1 MIRKLYTTFTCF
13 EALLVKRPCIITIFS
28 HFPWCFYFCFLR
40 VIISEHHRIK
50 AHNFCP
56 TFCPRFC
63 SAHCP
68 AWQSLKKGL
77 TSKLKENYSFLFYIF
92 SMRCFRFED
101 KISTEGRIRE
111 RAWEMPSEEARSSSI
126 SQEASAWLPR
136 PTQRQPSVSSH
147 LTPRAKWRKKLEKN
161 NAFMI
166 KVCSLYRARNI
177 CSKPQLCS
185 IEYIYPTGGGVIR
198 ENWNIIYWF
207 IEIRWISFSEFCI
220 LSQLLFSSQ

>member
-1 MIRKLYTTFTCF
+1 MIRKLYSTFTCL

-63 SAHCP
+63 LAHCP
-68 AWQSLKKGL
+68 AWQSLKKDSL
-77 TSKLKENYSFLFYIF
+77 QNWKKTTHSYLYIF
-92 SMRCFRFED
+92 YTRCFRFGV

-147 LTPRAKWRKKLEKN
+147 LTPELNGGKNWNN

-166 KVCSLYRARNI
+166 KV
-177 CSKPQLCS
+177 
-185 IEYIYPTGGGVIR
+185 
-198 ENWNIIYWF
+198 YW
-207 IEIRWISFSEFCI
+207 
-220 LSQLLFSSQ
+220 L